1 MEKKVGIWLDSE
13 KAYIISLINGREK
26 LEKIESNV
34 ESRVRYEGEKKSFS
48 RIGGQLVNPQK
59 KKTKRKKQQLQSY
72 FQNILKKTKDAGN
85 IYIFGPAE
93 AKTGLKKEYGRYKE
107 LQKKVLRVENSGKL
121 TENQMIAQ
129 VREVFAKAS

>member
-1 MEKKVGIWLDSE
+1 MEKNVGIWLDSE

-26 LEKIESNV
+26 LERIESDV

-59 KKTKRKKQQLQSY
+59 KKTKRKKHQLQSY
-72 FQNILKKTKDAGN
+72 FQDILKKTKDAGN

-93 AKTGLKKEYGRYKE
+93 AKAGLNKEYGKHKE
-107 LQKKVLRVENSGKL
+107 LQNKVLRVENSEKL
-121 TENQMIAQ
+121 TKNQMIAQ
-129 VREVFAKAS
+129 VREVFSKAS

>member
-59 KKTKRKKQQLQSY
+59 KKTKRKKHQLQNY
-72 FQNILKKTKDAGN
+72 FQNILKKTKDAGD

-93 AKTGLKKEYGRYKE
+93 AKTGLNKEYSKHKE
-107 LQKKVLRVENSGKL
+107 LQSKVLRVENSGKL
-121 TENQMIAQ
+121 TENQMKAQ

>member
-1 MEKKVGIWLDSE
+1 MKKKVGIWLDSE
-13 KAYIISLINGREK
+13 KAYIISLINGGEK

-59 KKTKRKKQQLQSY
+59 KKTKRKKHQLQSY
-72 FQNILKKTKDAGN
+72 FQDILKKTKDAGN

-93 AKTGLKKEYGRYKE
+93 AKAGLNKEYGKHKE
-107 LQKKVLRVENSGKL
+107 LQNKVLRVENSEKL
-121 TENQMIAQ
+121 TKNQMIAQ

>member
-1 MEKKVGIWLDSE
+1 MEKNVGIWLDSE
-13 KAYIISLINGREK
+13 KAYIISLIDGREK
-26 LEKIESNV
+26 LERIESNV

-59 KKTKRKKQQLQSY
+59 KKTKRKKQQLQNY
-72 FQNILKKTKDAGN
+72 FKSILKKTNDAGN

-93 AKTGLKKEYGRYKE
+93 AKIGLTKEYKKHKS
-107 LQKKVLRVENSGKL
+107 LQNKVLKVENSDNL

>member
-1 MEKKVGIWLDSE
+1 MEKNVGIWLDSE
-13 KAYIISLINGREK
+13 KAYIISLIDGREK

-59 KKTKRKKQQLQSY
+59 KKTKRKKQQLQNY
-72 FQNILKKTKDAGN
+72 FKSILKKTNDAEK

-93 AKTGLKKEYGRYKE
+93 AKTGLTKEYKKHKS
-107 LQKKVLRVENSGKL
+107 LQNKVLKVENSDNL
-121 TENQMIAQ
+121 TKNQMIAQ

>member
-1 MEKKVGIWLDSE
+1 MEKNVGIWLDSE
-13 KAYIISLINGREK
+13 KAYIISLIDGREK

-72 FQNILKKTKDAGN
+72 FQNILKKTNDAGN

-93 AKTGLKKEYGRYKE
+93 AKIGLTKEYKKHKR
-107 LQKKVLRVENSGKL
+107 LQNKVLKVEISDNL
-121 TENQMIAQ
+121 TKNQMIAQ
-129 VREVFAKAS
+129 VREVFTKES